1 MNFFL
6 GHSRVKRIAAA
17 ALGFACAGLLVWTLA
32 RALPHQTTNWEGVT
46 GY

>member
-1 MNFFL
+1 MDFL
-6 GHSRVKRIAAA
+6 SGQSRVKRIAAA
-17 ALGFACAGLLVWTLA
+17 ALGFACASFFLWTLA